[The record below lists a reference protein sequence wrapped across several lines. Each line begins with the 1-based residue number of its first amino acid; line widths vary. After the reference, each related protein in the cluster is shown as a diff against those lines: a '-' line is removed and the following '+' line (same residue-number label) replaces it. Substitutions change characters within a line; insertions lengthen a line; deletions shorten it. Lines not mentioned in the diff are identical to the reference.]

1 LKLLPA
7 FTDERVAM
15 FDSQNPMTALG
26 LMYALRLSKEQ
37 QHARRPKVASVSWF
51 TRLTRAVT
59 EAFAPRPVTQQ
70 PAPAMKLP
78 TPVKPDL
85 QSKRAA

>member
-7 FTDERVAM
+7 FTDERVVM

-26 LMYALRLSKEQ
+26 LMYALRHTKEP
-37 QHARRPKVASVSWF
+37 QHARRRKAASVSHF
-51 TRLTRAVT
+51 TRNTRAVAQ
-59 EAFAPRPVTQQ
+59 AFAPRPVTQ
-70 PAPAMKLP
+70 PPTRVVKLP

-85 QSKRAA
+85 PTKRAA